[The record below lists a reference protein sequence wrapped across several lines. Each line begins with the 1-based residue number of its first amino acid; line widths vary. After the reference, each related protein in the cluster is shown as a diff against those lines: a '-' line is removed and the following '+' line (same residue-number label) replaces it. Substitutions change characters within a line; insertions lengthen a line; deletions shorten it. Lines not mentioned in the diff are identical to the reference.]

1 MGICIARFQESENV
15 ARWGVVED
23 NLVMHTLDPIHISPR
38 TDGCLLG

>member
-15 ARWGVVED
+15 ADGALWKQSSCLSR
-23 NLVMHTLDPIHISPR
+23 PIHISPR